1 MSTACFMSIM
11 KYCFI
16 CFLLLFSAAATSQVI
31 NAESLRKVTDTSGFS
46 GSAGV
51 EFSLKRDVNDKFSI
65 KTNVHVQYKMFRH
78 LVLFKNEIEFQKIES
93 NNFENKG
100 VQHLRYNYKLYP
112 RITWEVFA
120 QAQYN
125 KVSKI
130 TFRGLLGTGPRF
142 KLTQLENYKFY
153 LGTSVMY
160 EYQELSD
167 EITPI
172 DRIYRGSAY
181 FSFSLFPTENMS
193 VSSTTYYQPRL
204 SDFGDFRIASETSLA
219 ISIYR
224 NFSFKT
230 TYTFT
235 FDASPA
241 IGIPNSQ
248 YELTSGIVYSFD

>member
-1 MSTACFMSIM
+1 M

-16 CFLLLFSAAATSQVI
+16 TFFLLFSIAATSQVI

-46 GSAGV
+46 GMAGL

-65 KTNVHVQYKMFRH
+65 RTNVDMQYKMNRH

-93 NNFENKG
+93 DNFENKG

-112 RITWEVFA
+112 RIVWEIFT

-142 KLTQLENYKFY
+142 KLTKLENYKLY
-153 LGTSVMY
+153 LGTSIMY
-160 EYQELSD
+160 EHEELSD
-167 EITPI
+167 GITPI
-172 DRIYRGSAY
+172 ARVYRGSAY
-181 FSFSLFPTENMS
+181 FSFSLYPTETLS
-193 VSSTTYYQPRL
+193 ISSTTYYQPKL
-204 SDFGDFRIASETSLA
+204 KDFSNFRVASETSMA
-219 ISIYR
+219 IRLYK

-248 YELTSGIVYSFD
+248 YALTSGFIYSFN